1 MSKTWFTDS
10 DSDPDDFADAP
21 TDPGG
26 GAPQKPAAPPASPPA
41 SAVRREPTFSTRPQL
56 TSNGT
61 PRSESWSDVP
71 VAIPGYTLLSPIGR
85 GGMGEVWLA
94 ERISEAGVGV
104 RCALKIIL
112 PERET
117 EHAYRAHFLNEART
131 SSLLRH
137 PNVVTIFDV
146 GQVAERLYMAME
158 WVDGVDLRDL
168 IRRLRTLGAHLPM
181 KHALYILRASAQG
194 LHYAHTM
201 KDLEGRHLKLVH
213 RDISPENLLISRE
226 GAVKL
231 SDFGVA
237 WSAASGTTPRAVGKV
252 HYFAPE
258 LLHGGAASVRSDLF
272 ALGVTF
278 YEMLMMRP
286 LFSRRNTMR
295 EVCAEVARF
304 QPASLFE
311 RDLSVPEELEDIL
324 MRCLAVDPTERYSSA
339 LELLEDVNDFTYE
352 AGIRLLDAH
361 FAKYIARVLERP
373 PP

>member
-10 DSDPDDFADAP
+10 DSDPSDEFADAP
-21 TDPGG
+21 TDPGEPMK
-26 GAPQKPAAPPASPPA
+26 AQQPERPAASV
-41 SAVRREPTFSTRPQL
+41 SRREPTFSTRPQL
-56 TSNGT
+56 TAGGT
-61 PRSESWSDVP
+61 PSSAGWGDTSVD
-71 VAIPGYTLLSPIGR
+71 IPGYTLLSPIGR

-94 ERISEAGVGV
+94 ERGGDAGVGV

-117 EHAYRAHFLNEART
+117 ELAYRSHFLQEART

-146 GQVAERLYMAME
+146 GQFEDRLYMAME

-168 IRRLRTLGAHLPM
+168 IRRLRTFGAHLPM

-201 KDLEGRHLKLVH
+201 KDLEGNELRLVH

-258 LLHGGAASVRSDLF
+258 LLHGGAASVQSDLF

-278 YEMLMMRP
+278 YEMLMMKP
-286 LFSRRNTMR
+286 LFSRRSSMR

-311 RDLSVPEELEDIL
+311 RDLSIPEELEDIL
-324 MRCLAVDPTERYSSA
+324 MRCLAVDPGERYTSA

-361 FAKYIARVLERP
+361 FAKYVARVLERP